1 MAPDAC
7 RWEVILKN
15 TRAAL
20 TPGRSPQTLAWPQ
33 PLEPAAVRSPGSKPS
48 SLQKV
53 ACTMPHPAPP
63 STRPRPIGQRR
74 HRPDDALARQRPGQ
88 PPSRAQCAHAEVA
101 TAIPGNRDDA
111 AALLARLPLS
121 PGRCKFVLALILQAR
136 NWSHQS
142 KPKGVSH
149 KTMAERRRFCFWLF
163 DFLRQQPPGYRL
175 DPRSF
180 SGRHVALVTAHWLA
194 EAMAGRL
201 SPATLQTYFSFLK
214 TFTTWIDKPHLLQ
227 PIERYF
233 PEPTLHRRSQATT
246 QDKSWRA
253 QGVQV
258 EPLIDQV
265 AAYDAHAGVALR
277 LMHSFSLRFKECV
290 MFRPHL
296 DVLTGEQAARIAG
309 RALPLDVEA
318 GHQGS
323 ALHPHLLL
331 HRGTKGG
338 RPRLFPVDSPQRL
351 AVIEQARQLA
361 RTEGA
366 SIGDPTL
373 SLVQAMRRLRYCM
386 ERFGITRADLG
397 VVPHG
402 LRHQGAADDYKS
414 MTGEAPPVAGGQP
427 VDRETDATARR
438 CIAQRL
444 GHNRQGISTAYLGRS
459 AGSPH
464 NGPRTRP
471 PDADKR

>member
-1 MAPDAC
+1 
-7 RWEVILKN
+7 
-15 TRAAL
+15 
-20 TPGRSPQTLAWPQ
+20 
-33 PLEPAAVRSPGSKPS
+33 
-48 SLQKV
+48 
-53 ACTMPHPAPP
+53 MPHPAQQSAQQSAQQPAQQ
-63 STRPRPIGQRR
+63 SDRPRQSDQRR
-74 HRPDDALARQRPGQ
+74 HRHPAAQAQQPHSQARAHVPCVRPQAADTVPDTSG
-88 PPSRAQCAHAEVA
+88 E
-101 TAIPGNRDDA
+101 A

-121 PGRCKFVLALILQAR
+121 PARCKFVLALILQAR

-163 DFLRQQPPGYRL
+163 DFLRQQPPGYKL

-180 SGRHVALVTAHWLA
+180 SGRHVAVLTTHWLA
-194 EAMAGRL
+194 EAQAGRL

-214 TFTTWIDKPHLLQ
+214 TFTNWIGKPTLLL

-233 PEPTLHRRSQATT
+233 PDPALHRRSQAAT

-258 EPLIDQV
+258 GPLIDQL
-265 AAYDAHAGVALR
+265 AAYDMHAGLALR
-277 LMHSFSLRFKECV
+277 LMHCFSLRFKECV

-296 DVLTGEQAARIAG
+296 DLLTGEQAAKLAG
-309 RALPLDVEA
+309 RASQIVMGTGDSRSPLP
-318 GHQGS
+318 
-323 ALHPHLLL
+323 PHLLV

-338 RPRLFPVDSPQRL
+338 RPRLFPIDTPERM
-351 AVIEQARQLA
+351 AAIEQARQLV

-366 SIGDPTL
+366 SISDPAL

-386 ERFGITRADLG
+386 ERFGITRAGLG

-402 LRHQGAADDYKS
+402 LRHQGAADDYQA

-427 VDRETDATARR
+427 VDQETDAEARQR
-438 CIAQRL
+438 IAKRL
-444 GHNRQGISTAYLGRS
+444 GHNRTAIVNAYLGQP
-459 AGSPH
+459 GNTPH
-464 NGPRTRP
+464 AQP
-471 PDADKR
+471 PDTDTC

>member
-15 TRAAL
+15 IRAAL
-20 TPGRSPQTLAWPQ
+20 TSGRSPQTLAWPQ
-33 PLEPAAVRSPGSKPS
+33 PLEPAAARSPGSKLP
-48 SLQKV
+48 SLQED
-53 ACTMPHPAPP
+53 ACTMPHAAPP
-63 STRPRPIGQRR
+63 FIQPRPTGQRR
-74 HRPDDALARQRPGQ
+74 HRADHASTHQQPGQ
-88 PPSRAQCAHAEVA
+88 PSSHAQRAHVA
-101 TAIPGNRDDA
+101 AATTVPGNRDDA

-121 PGRCKFVLALILQAR
+121 PRRCKFVLALILQAR
-136 NWSHQS
+136 NWSHQN

-180 SGRHVALVTAHWLA
+180 SGRHVALVTAYWLA
-194 EAMAGRL
+194 EATAGRL

-214 TFTTWIDKPHLLQ
+214 TFTTWIDKPRLLQ

-233 PEPTLHRRSQATT
+233 PDPTLHRRSQATA

-253 QGVQV
+253 KGVQV

-265 AAYDAHAGVALR
+265 AAYDAHAGVALH
-277 LMHSFSLRFKECV
+277 LMHSFSMRFKECV

-296 DVLTGEQAARIAG
+296 DVLTGEQAASIVG
-309 RALPLDVEA
+309 RTLLHGVEA

-323 ALHPHLLL
+323 ALHPHLLV

-338 RPRLFPVDSPQRL
+338 RPRLIPVDSTQRL

-366 SIGDPTL
+366 SISDPSL

-402 LRHQGAADDYKS
+402 LRHQGAADDYKA

-427 VDRETDATARR
+427 VDRETDAAARQ

-444 GHNRQGISTAYLGRS
+444 GHNRPGISTAYLGRS
-459 AGSPH
+459 TDSPH
-464 NGPRTRP
+464 NGPRSRP

>member
-1 MAPDAC
+1 M
-7 RWEVILKN
+7 
-15 TRAAL
+15 
-20 TPGRSPQTLAWPQ
+20 S
-33 PLEPAAVRSPGSKPS
+33 
-48 SLQKV
+48 
-53 ACTMPHPAPP
+53 HPAPP
-63 STRPRPIGQRR
+63 STRPRQTGQRR
-74 HRPDDALARQRPGQ
+74 HRRDDASAHQRPGQ
-88 PPSRAQCAHAEVA
+88 PPKGAQRTRPDAASTVPA
-101 TAIPGNRDDA
+101 NRDDA

-121 PGRCKFVLALILQAR
+121 PERCKFVLALILQAR
-136 NWSHQS
+136 NWSHQN

-163 DFLRQQPPGYRL
+163 DFLRRQPPGYRL

-180 SGRHVALVTAHWLA
+180 SGRHVALVTTHWLA

-214 TFTTWIDKPHLLQ
+214 TFTTWIDKPQLLQ

-233 PEPTLHRRSQATT
+233 PDPWLHRRSQATT

-277 LMHSFSLRFKECV
+277 LMHNFSLRFKECV

-296 DVLTGEQAARIAG
+296 DVLTWEQAARITG
-309 RALPLDVEA
+309 RAIPLDVVA
-318 GHQGS
+318 AHQGA
-323 ALHPHLLL
+323 ALHPQLLV

-338 RPRLFPVDSPQRL
+338 RPRLFPADSPQRL

-366 SIGDPTL
+366 SISDPSL

-402 LRHQGAADDYKS
+402 LRHQGAADDYEA

-427 VDRETDATARR
+427 VDRETDADARQR
-438 CIAQRL
+438 IAQRL
-444 GHNRQGISTAYLGRS
+444 GHNRPGISSAYLGRS
-459 AGSPH
+459 ANSPH
-464 NGPRTRP
+464 SGPLILP
-471 PDADKR
+471 SSADER